1 MKDERTK
8 SSIEVGGL
16 DKFRKMTTLGT
27 LICSCISAVIV
38 AVKPR
43 ECSTNP
49 NLINGVAITMSVQLS
64 VFFLFLL
71 HYIHCGCCLRKV
83 GGWLGIFYFILTGLM
98 TWVQFIF
105 LEGEGCMREAVV
117 LYWWLAI
124 NIFLFYMLIAYGL
137 SLWGAYL
144 CWAQQEE
151 EQLAQEAL
159 EHKFKKMQTQGLI
172 DQEKQQPHIDAVVVV
187 KK

>member
-8 SSIEVGGL
+8 TSIEVGGL
-16 DKFRKMTTLGT
+16 DAFRKGTTLGT
-27 LICSCISAVIV
+27 LICSCISAIII

-49 NLINGVAITMSVQLS
+49 NLLNGVIITMSVQIS

-98 TWVQFIF
+98 TWTQIIF
-105 LEGEGCMREAVV
+105 MEGSNCMREAVV

-124 NIFLFYMLIAYGL
+124 NIFLFYGLIAYGL

-151 EQLAQEAL
+151 EELTQEAL
-159 EHKFKKMQTQGLI
+159 EHKFKKMQAQGQMV
-172 DQEKQQPHIDAVVVV
+172 DHEQPHSSALVVVR
-187 KK
+187 K